1 MLCRKSRHHQRF
13 RQYIGDMMD
22 SEFYPVFWLGDDLEQ
37 KVLAPLSCIREHES
51 KWVLEFDL
59 PLVDKKDVNVFADSD
74 TITIEAKLKET
85 YCDEHR
91 KSYQYEY
98 FKKSMSIPRGVDS
111 DKITAKFADGR
122 LTIILPKAFQG
133 KKIKIE
139 D

>member
-1 MLCRKSRHHQRF
+1 
-13 RQYIGDMMD
+13 MMD
-22 SEFYPVFWLGDDLEQ
+22 SEFYPVFWFGDDLEQ

-74 TITIEAKLKET
+74 TITVEAKLKET
-85 YCDEHR
+85 YCDEH
-91 KSYQYEY
+91 KKGYQYEY
-98 FKKSMSIPRGVDS
+98 FKKSMSTPKGVDS

-122 LTIILPKAFQG
+122 LTITLPKAFQG

>member
-1 MLCRKSRHHQRF
+1 
-13 RQYIGDMMD
+13 MMD
-22 SEFYPVFWLGDDLEQ
+22 FEFYPVFWFGDDLEQ

-74 TITIEAKLKET
+74 TITVEAKLKET

-122 LTIILPKAFQG
+122 LTIILPKTFQG